1 MTYCIT
7 ICYTLY
13 MRTIVNISLPREL
26 GESLERLMRKGSY
39 ATKSEFLR
47 ELIRQRVEEEDLV
60 KQIKKSEAEF
70 RTGKGKVLRSL
81 KDLR

>member
-1 MTYCIT
+1 
-7 ICYTLY
+7 

-26 GESLERLMRKGSY
+26 GESLEHLMEKGNY

-47 ELIRQRVEEEDLV
+47 ELIRDRVEEEDIV

-70 RTGKGKVLRSL
+70 RAGKGKVLHSL